1 MAVNSKRNAT
11 ITEAIST
18 YLLEKI
24 SSPENIEEDT
34 LYWELTEESNVDATV
49 FKLEQICKILGIDK
63 VDLYVKK
70 RMEGDTKVEFDPV
83 VQLKEPITQN
93 EYLPFLTGYDATT
106 PVQTYYSTQNVWYMD
121 KYSEAQLQE
130 LMKKGATIRYK
141 GKKYSSKS
149 TETDRNKLKY
159 EYIINLNDP
168 VYGWLYTVYENLNKI
183 KNGDKEAVKRVIKT
197 KLMNRQK
204 RYINADILKNTPE
217 DFLERCGTVIGR
229 NYKKGGF
236 SDMYI
241 SEEHCE
247 MILNRVLG
255 PKGYTMITS
264 PLMDIE
270 FPIELNQSEIEGWE
284 YNLKTKTKSVPVN
297 DKGELQKPASTTEV
311 RTAGRATGPVKKT
324 GNNDVKSVKTG
335 QVRTEMRTLTCNMF
349 KVVRGIYLDVLGNF
363 RIGQLVVAPSFVD
376 SKATTTADELLKKN
390 LMKSVWPVFAS
401 ISMNEGT
408 EWKEYLERQTEMEK
422 IYGKKYKDLDLIVL
436 NRIVPIDNLLEDID
450 EERKRIGGGEMR
462 VGMIEGKRSDMEHVK
477 MIEPAEEQE
486 KKEGE
491 GEGQEDVQEVATQI
505 PERIEEGQRE
515 EEENNELDAAFEGL

>member
-1 MAVNSKRNAT
+1 MAVNSKKNAT

-63 VDLYVKK
+63 VDLYVNK
-70 RMEGDTKVEFDPV
+70 RMQGDTKVEFDPV
-83 VQLKEPITQN
+83 VRLKEPITQN

-121 KYSEAQLQE
+121 KYGEAQLKALIE
-130 LMKKGATIRYK
+130 KGATIRYK
-141 GKKYSSKS
+141 GKKYSSTS
-149 TETDRNKLKY
+149 TDIDKGKLKY

-168 VYGWLYTVYENLNKI
+168 VYGWLYTVYQNLNKI
-183 KNGDKEAVKRVIKT
+183 KNGDKEAVKKVIKT

-229 NYKKGGF
+229 KYKKGGF

-270 FPIELNQSEIEGWE
+270 IPIELNQSEIGDWE
-284 YNLKTKTKSVPVN
+284 YNLKTKTKQVSVN
-297 DKGELQKPASTTEV
+297 DKGDLQKPASTTEV
-311 RTAGRATGPVKKT
+311 RAAGRATGPVKKT
-324 GNNDVKSVKTG
+324 GNNDVKNVRTG
-335 QVRTEMRTLTCNMF
+335 LRTEMRTLTCNMF

-401 ISMNEGT
+401 ISEGND
-408 EWKEYLERQTEMEK
+408 WKEYLDRQTEMEK
-422 IYGKKYKDLDLIVL
+422 IYGKRYKDLDLIVL
-436 NRIVPIDNLLEDID
+436 NKIVPIDNLLEEI
-450 EERKRIGGGEMR
+450 EEVKGRKRIEGGELR
-462 VGMIEGKRSDMEHVK
+462 VGMIEGKRSDTEHVN
-477 MIEPAEEQE
+477 MIEPAEEE

-491 GEGQEDVQEVATQI
+491 EEGQEDVQEVATQI

>member
-18 YLLEKI
+18 YLLEQI

-63 VDLYVKK
+63 VDYYVNK
-70 RMEGDTKVEFDPV
+70 RMQGDTKVEFDPV
-83 VQLKEPITQN
+83 VKFKEPITQN

-106 PVQTYYSTQNVWYMD
+106 PIQTYYSTQNVWYMN
-121 KYSEAQLQE
+121 KYGEAQLKALIE
-130 LMKKGATIRYK
+130 AGATIRYK
-141 GKKYSSKS
+141 GKKYSKTSGNL
-149 TETDRNKLKY
+149 DDLKY
-159 EYIINLNDP
+159 EYVINLNDP
-168 VYGWLYTVYENLNKI
+168 VYGWLYTVYQNLNKI

-229 NYKKGGF
+229 KYKKGGF

-270 FPIELNQSEIEGWE
+270 IPIELNQSEIGEWE
-284 YNLKTKTKSVPVN
+284 YNLKTKTKQVSVN
-297 DKGELQKPASTTEV
+297 DKGELQKQAPATEATRTT
-311 RTAGRATGPVKKT
+311 GRVTGPVKKT

-335 QVRTEMRTLTCNMF
+335 LRTEMRTLTCNMF

-401 ISMNEGT
+401 ISMNDGT

-436 NRIVPIDNLLEDID
+436 NRIVPIDNLLADVE
-450 EERKRIGGGEMR
+450 EERKRIGGGELR
-462 VGMIEGKRSDMEHVK
+462 VGMIEGKRSDTEHVK

-491 GEGQEDVQEVATQI
+491 EQEDVQEVATQI